1 MSDTD
6 SMALS
11 RRDLAVERSLDSAR
25 ERAEV
30 RVQRFLDAAI
40 ELVRSDRGKDFTVQE
55 VVERSGQSLRSF
67 YQYFGGKRE
76 LLLAIFE
83 ESVRHTAEHL
93 REVVDVERDPLARL
107 EQFARE
113 YHSLCVPSTKRRAR
127 KSTGPA
133 PAIAEFALQ
142 LLIEHPDE
150 AARAFAPLVEL
161 TTELVTD
168 AVASGQVRDDI
179 AVSRIV
185 GSLLESVMFSAF
197 AAAITAD
204 SAREA
209 GGDTRVWELIVR
221 GIGAH

>member
-1 MSDTD
+1 MSEAE
-6 SMALS
+6 SLAVS
-11 RRDLAVERSLDSAR
+11 RRELAVERSLDSAR

-40 ELVRSDRGKDFTVQE
+40 ELVRSERGKDFTVQE

-83 ESVRHTAEHL
+83 ESVRHTSEHL
-93 REVVDVERDPLARL
+93 RSVVEAERDPLARL
-107 EQFARE
+107 ELFARE
-113 YHSLCVPSTKRRAR
+113 YYALCVPATKRRAA

-142 LLIEHPDE
+142 LLIEHSAE
-150 AARAFAPLVEL
+150 AARAFGPLVEL
-161 TTELVTD
+161 STELVTA
-168 AVASGQVRDDI
+168 AVAAGTVRDDI

-185 GSLLESVMFSAF
+185 GTLLESVMFSTF

-204 SAREA
+204 APGDV
-209 GGDTRVWELIVR
+209 GGDARVWELILR
-221 GIGAH
+221 GIGSP